1 MKNLNIESEILSAIE
16 RIEEML
22 IHSLDPVKKAV
33 YETRIKQSSARKL
46 EDIGNEFN
54 ISRERVRQKEDEL
67 RVELKKLINKELNIE
82 QAINALFSEY
92 GKLLPIGLSEITD
105 KDRNAL
111 EGYFQND
118 YTFYIDA
125 QAGVITSDKEV
136 LERLY
141 ENILSSFVA
150 DDIHS
155 WSNAEI
161 SSLIESRIK
170 KLLFKQSNPEVIN
183 ELVANVLHYIL
194 DNYFVDLSPL
204 EPTNYLLKGGDK
216 RTDAR
221 KLEYFFKKQYRLGV
235 SIPLIK
241 DEEIESNLARLK
253 EALPDLNMKP
263 RPLRNKIVAMEK
275 VITWNDGTYIH
286 LDNCSIDEDIIED
299 VIQKSVELFELGV
312 QSFEAREFFDL
323 YARKLVA
330 KGLPNHIALYSLL
343 EHQNDER
350 IKLVE
355 NKRTLLTITDP
366 KIDKVVETFEIPKDF
381 FNQEELLTYPKAET
395 DFRTRKSEACEADS
409 ENSELDDTER
419 DTIIRSRITQGKF
432 RTDLLAKYSHKCIL
446 CEVQEK
452 ELLRASHIKPWS
464 ASKLSPTE
472 RNDVE
477 NGFLLCTWHDA
488 LFDKGYISFDDDG
501 SVIIS
506 AELENNNFSLLNIDV
521 TQKIKLSHR
530 NKTYLKHHREAN
542 AKKLVPFI
550 RH

>member
-16 RIEEML
+16 RIELML
-22 IHSLDPVKKAV
+22 LPSLDPVKRAV
-33 YETRIKQSSARKL
+33 YEMRIKLFPKRTL
-46 EDIGNEFN
+46 EDLGKEFGLV
-54 ISRERVRQKEDEL
+54 RERVRQIEDEL
-67 RVELKKLINKELNIE
+67 RIELKKLINKELNLE

-92 GKLLPIGLSEITD
+92 GKLLPINLGKTTD
-105 KDRNAL
+105 IDRSAL
-111 EGYFQND
+111 EGYFQKD

-136 LERLY
+136 LEKLY
-141 ENILSSFVA
+141 ENVLSSFVA

-155 WSNAEI
+155 WNHSEI
-161 SSLIESRIK
+161 SSIVENRIK
-170 KLLFKQSNPEVIN
+170 KLLFKQSTPEVVN
-183 ELVANVLHYIL
+183 ALVSNVLHHIL
-194 DNYFVDLSPL
+194 DNYFADLSPL
-204 EPTNYLLKGGDK
+204 EPNNYLLKEGDK
-216 RTDAR
+216 RIDSR

-235 SIPLIK
+235 AIPLIK

-253 EALPDLNMKP
+253 EALPDLSMKP

-299 VIQKSVELFELGV
+299 IIQKSVDLFKLGV
-312 QSFEAREFFDL
+312 SSFEAREFFDL

-330 KGLPNHIALYSLL
+330 KGIPNHIAMYSLL
-343 EHQNDER
+343 EHQHDQR

-366 KIDKVVETFEIPKDF
+366 KVDKVFETLEIPNNF

-395 DFRTRKSEACEADS
+395 DFRARKSEACAPDS

-419 DTIIRSRITQGKF
+419 DAVIRSRITQGKF
-432 RTDLLAKYSHKCIL
+432 RTDLLNKYQHKCIL
-446 CEVQEK
+446 CKIQEK
-452 ELLRASHIKPWS
+452 ELLRASHIKPWA
-464 ASKLSPTE
+464 ASKLSPIE

-506 AELENNNFSLLNIDV
+506 AELEKNNISLLNIDI
-521 TQKIKLSHR
+521 TQKISLSQR
-530 NKTYLKHHREAN
+530 NKIYLKHHREAN
-542 AKKLVPFI
+542 AKKLVPFV
-550 RH
+550 RF